1 MVLSHIK
8 AIMFDIGGVVLNSPF
23 VAIAEYER
31 EKNLPPNYLN
41 VSIASRGPNGA
52 WQRFERGE
60 IPLHE
65 FYATFSKDLSDVD
78 SGNEWFRRY
87 CLRKGLN
94 DEVELPA
101 YLDIDGRDLFGR
113 MMRKG
118 ASYDVHIVTAIRKLR
133 ETGKWRIIALTNN
146 FGAHIIGTGPV
157 ENEYRHKNQHQP
169 QASSIAGISDS
180 ELRFLGWQDGPVP
193 SGVRALFHN
202 FFDSSEI
209 GLRKPDPEFYLHACR
224 ESGIHPHEVI
234 FLDDIGRNLKT
245 AKELGMT
252 TIHVPIG
259 GTREVVKQL
268 EEMLGIDLSVSNHGH
283 RHDGDDD
290 DGSDLAKL

>member
-1 MVLSHIK
+1 MVLSHTK
-8 AIMFDIGGVVLNSPF
+8 AIMFDIGGVVLKSPF

-65 FYATFSKDLSDVD
+65 FYAAFSKDLSDVD

-133 ETGKWRIIALTNN
+133 EAGKWRIIALTNN
-146 FGAHIIGTGPV
+146 FGAHIIGT
-157 ENEYRHKNQHQP
+157 
-169 QASSIAGISDS
+169 AAGISDS

-202 FFDSSEI
+202 FFDSSEV
-209 GLRKPDPEFYLHACR
+209 GLGKPDPEFYLHACR
-224 ESGIHPHEVI
+224 ESGIHPHQVI

-268 EEMLGIDLSVSNHGH
+268 EEMLGVDLSVSNHGH
-283 RHDGDDD
+283 GHDGDDE

>member
-8 AIMFDIGGVVLNSPF
+8 AIMFDIGGVVLKSPF

-31 EKNLPPNYLN
+31 EKNLPSNYLN
-41 VSIASRGPNGA
+41 VSIASRGPSGA

-65 FYATFSKDLSDVD
+65 FYIMFSKDLSDVE
-78 SGNEWFRRY
+78 SGNKWYRRY
-87 CLRKGLN
+87 RLRKGLI

-113 MMRKG
+113 MMRTG
-118 ASYDVHIVTAIRKLR
+118 ASYDAHIVMAIQKLQ
-133 ETGKWRIIALTNN
+133 EAGKWRIIALTNN

-157 ENEYRHKNQHQP
+157 ANECHHKDQHRA
-169 QASSIAGISDS
+169 QALSAARISDS

-193 SGVRALFHN
+193 ARLRALFHN
-202 FFDSSEI
+202 FFDSSEV

-245 AKELGMT
+245 ARELGMV

-259 GTREVVKQL
+259 GTREAVGQL
-268 EEMLGIDLSVSNHGH
+268 EEMLGVQLSISN
-283 RHDGDDD
+283 DGCEGDEG